1 MTATVTER
9 RTKALHKPNKQTDA
23 TAPAQAGW
31 RRATVLSEPGSA
43 QGLRLRLDGEGDGQG
58 AHEISARQAF
68 SCLVAVQAGDIV
80 AALLDDRR
88 QCWVMA
94 VLERGGAQDVVL
106 QSQGKLELSAPTIS
120 ANAQEVLH
128 MAAPQVRLSCEQA
141 DAMGERLN
149 MVGGAIKAIGA
160 TLSTLFDRVHHHS
173 KQYMRS
179 TDGLDRTQ
187 AGHME
192 LQARQL
198 LQIHGE
204 HTLVEGEQLVK
215 ARGAQIHFG

>member
-1 MTATVTER
+1 MTATATER
-9 RTKALHKPNKQTDA
+9 RTRAPHKPGKPSKQPD
-23 TAPAQAGW
+23 APAAEQAGW
-31 RRATVLSEPGSA
+31 HRAVVLAVPGA
-43 QGLRLRLDGEGDGQG
+43 GQLRLRFDREG
-58 AHEISARQAF
+58 AHEVGARQAF
-68 SCLVAVQAGDIV
+68 SCVVAVQVGDVV
-80 AALLDDRR
+80 AAFLDAQR

-94 VLERGGAQDVVL
+94 VLERSGAQDVVL
-106 QSQGKLELSAPTIS
+106 QSQGKLELSAPTVS
-120 ANAQEVLH
+120 ANARELLQL
-128 MAAPQVRLSCEQA
+128 AAPQVRLSCEQA

-149 MVGGAIKAIGA
+149 LVGGTVKAIGA
-160 TLSTLFDRVHHHS
+160 ALSTLFDRVHHHS

-179 TDGLDRTQ
+179 TEGLDRTQ

>member
-9 RTKALHKPNKQTDA
+9 RTKALHKPNKQADA
-23 TAPAQAGW
+23 PAPAQAGW
-31 RRATVLSEPGSA
+31 LRATALSDPGSA
-43 QGLRLRLDGEGDGQG
+43 QGLRLRLDGEGV
-58 AHEISARQAF
+58 HEISACQAF

-94 VLERGGAQDVVL
+94 VLERSGAQDVVL
-106 QSQGKLELSAPTIS
+106 QSQGRLELNAPTIS
-120 ANAQEVLH
+120 ANAQELLH

-141 DAMGERLN
+141 DVMGERLN
-149 MVGGAIKAIGA
+149 LVGGTIKAIGA
-160 TLSTLFDRVHHHS
+160 ALSTLFDRVHHHS

>member
-1 MTATVTER
+1 MTATATER
-9 RTKALHKPNKQTDA
+9 RTRAPHKPGKPSKQPD
-23 TAPAQAGW
+23 APAAEQAGW
-31 RRATVLSEPGSA
+31 HRAVVLAVPGA
-43 QGLRLRLDGEGDGQG
+43 GQLRLRIDGEG
-58 AHEISARQAF
+58 AHEVGARQAF
-68 SCLVAVQAGDIV
+68 SCVVAVQVGDVV
-80 AALLDDRR
+80 AAFLDDQC

-94 VLERGGAQDVVL
+94 VLERSGAQDVVL
-106 QSQGKLELSAPTIS
+106 QSQGKLELSAPTVS
-120 ANAQEVLH
+120 ANARELLQL
-128 MAAPQVRLSCEQA
+128 AAPQVRLSCEQA

-149 MVGGAIKAIGA
+149 LVGGTVKAIGA
-160 TLSTLFDRVHHHS
+160 ALSTLFDRVHHHS

-179 TDGLDRTQ
+179 TEGLDRTQ

>member
-9 RTKALHKPNKQTDA
+9 RTKALRKPNKQA
-23 TAPAQAGW
+23 EAPTPARTGW
-31 RRATVLSEPGSA
+31 HRAIVLSGPGSA
-43 QGLRLRLDGEGDGQG
+43 QGLRLRIDREGVQ
-58 AHEISARQAF
+58 EVSARQAF
-68 SCLVAVQAGDIV
+68 SCMVAVQADDVV

-94 VLERGGAQDVVL
+94 VLERSGAQDVVL
-106 QSQGKLELSAPTIS
+106 QSQGRLELSASTIS

-149 MVGGAIKAIGA
+149 LVGGTVKAIGA
-160 TLSTLFDRVHHHS
+160 ALSTLFDRAHHHS

>member
-9 RTKALHKPNKQTDA
+9 RTKAPHKPNKQA
-23 TAPAQAGW
+23 GAPVPAQAGW
-31 RRATVLSEPGSA
+31 HRATVLSEPGSV
-43 QGLRLRLDGEGDGQG
+43 QGLRLRLNGEGVQ
-58 AHEISARQAF
+58 EISARQAF

-80 AALLDDRR
+80 AGLLDEQR

-94 VLERGGAQDVVL
+94 VLERSGAQDVVL

-120 ANAQEVLH
+120 ANAREVLH

-141 DAMGERLN
+141 DAVGERLN
-149 MVGGAIKAIGA
+149 LVGGTVKAIGA
-160 TLSTLFDRVHHHS
+160 ALSTLFDRVHHHS

>member
-9 RTKALHKPNKQTDA
+9 RTKALHKPNKQADA
-23 TAPAQAGW
+23 LATAQAGW
-31 RRATVLSEPGSA
+31 HRAIVLAGSG
-43 QGLRLRLDGEGDGQG
+43 QGLRLRIDNEGAQ
-58 AHEISARQAF
+58 EIGARQAF
-68 SCLVAVQAGDIV
+68 SCLVAVQAGDVV
-80 AALLDDRR
+80 AALLDGHR
-88 QCWVMA
+88 QYWVMA
-94 VLERGGAQDVVL
+94 VLERSGAQDVVL

-149 MVGGAIKAIGA
+149 LVGGTVKAIGA
-160 TLSTLFDRVHHHS
+160 ALSTLFDRVHHHS

>member
-9 RTKALHKPNKQTDA
+9 RTRAPHKPGKPGKQPDA
-23 TAPAQAGW
+23 PAAAQAGW
-31 RRATVLSEPGSA
+31 HRAVVLAVPGPG
-43 QGLRLRLDGEGDGQG
+43 QLHLRIDGEGAREVG
-58 AHEISARQAF
+58 ARQAF
-68 SCLVAVQAGDIV
+68 SCLVAVQAGDVV
-80 AALLDDRR
+80 ACLLDDQR

-94 VLERGGAQDVVL
+94 VLERSGTQDVVL
-106 QSQGKLELSAPTIS
+106 QSQGKLELSAPTVS
-120 ANAQEVLH
+120 ANAQELLQL
-128 MAAPQVRLSCEQA
+128 AAPQVRLSCEQA

-149 MVGGAIKAIGA
+149 LVGGTVKAIGA
-160 TLSTLFDRVHHHS
+160 ALSTLFDRVHHHS

>member
-1 MTATVTER
+1 M
-9 RTKALHKPNKQTDA
+9 
-23 TAPAQAGW
+23 
-31 RRATVLSEPGSA
+31 
-43 QGLRLRLDGEGDGQG
+43 RLRLNGECVQ
-58 AHEISARQAF
+58 EISARQAF

-80 AALLDDRR
+80 AALLDEQR

-94 VLERGGAQDVVL
+94 VLERSGEQDMVL
-106 QSQGKLELSAPTIS
+106 QSQGRLELSAPTIS
-120 ANAQEVLH
+120 ANAHEVLH
-128 MAAPQVRLSCEQA
+128 MAAPRVRLSCEQA

-149 MVGGAIKAIGA
+149 LVGGAVKAIGA
-160 TLSTLFDRVHHHS
+160 TLSTLFDRAHHHS

>member
-1 MTATVTER
+1 MTATATER
-9 RTKALHKPNKQTDA
+9 RTRAPHKHGKPSKQPDA
-23 TAPAQAGW
+23 PAAAQAGW
-31 RRATVLSEPGSA
+31 HRAVVLAVPGA
-43 QGLRLRLDGEGDGQG
+43 GQLRLRIDGEG
-58 AHEISARQAF
+58 AHEVGARQAF
-68 SCLVAVQAGDIV
+68 SCVVAVKVGDVV
-80 AALLDDRR
+80 AAFLDDQC

-94 VLERGGAQDVVL
+94 VLERSGAQDVVL
-106 QSQGKLELSAPTIS
+106 QSQGKLELSAPTVS
-120 ANAQEVLH
+120 ANARELLQL
-128 MAAPQVRLSCEQA
+128 AAPQVRLSCEQA

-149 MVGGAIKAIGA
+149 LVGGTVKAIGA
-160 TLSTLFDRVHHHS
+160 ALSTLFDRVHHHS

-179 TDGLDRTQ
+179 TEGLDRTQ

>member
-9 RTKALHKPNKQTDA
+9 RTKALHKPNKQADA
-23 TAPAQAGW
+23 PAPAQAGW
-31 RRATVLSEPGSA
+31 HRATALSDPGSA
-43 QGLRLRLDGEGDGQG
+43 QGLRLRLDGEGV
-58 AHEISARQAF
+58 HEISACQAF

-94 VLERGGAQDVVL
+94 VLERSGAQDVVL
-106 QSQGKLELSAPTIS
+106 QSQGRLELNAPTIS
-120 ANAQEVLH
+120 ANAQELLH

-141 DAMGERLN
+141 DVMGERLN
-149 MVGGAIKAIGA
+149 LVGGTIKAIGA
-160 TLSTLFDRVHHHS
+160 ALSTLFDRVHHHS

-179 TDGLDRTQ
+179 TDGLDRTL

>member
-9 RTKALHKPNKQTDA
+9 RTKALHKPNKQA
-23 TAPAQAGW
+23 GAPEPAQAGW
-31 RRATVLSEPGSA
+31 HRATVLSEPGSV
-43 QGLRLRLDGEGDGQG
+43 QGLRLRLNGEGVQ
-58 AHEISARQAF
+58 EISARQAF

-80 AALLDDRR
+80 AGLLDEQR

-94 VLERGGAQDVVL
+94 VLERNGAQDVVL

-120 ANAQEVLH
+120 ANAREVLH

-141 DAMGERLN
+141 DAVGERLN
-149 MVGGAIKAIGA
+149 LVGGTVKAIGA
-160 TLSTLFDRVHHHS
+160 ALSTLFDRVHHHS

>member
-1 MTATVTER
+1 MTATFTAR
-9 RTKALHKPNKQTDA
+9 RA
-23 TAPAQAGW
+23 TARPKPTQHTEAGVPAQAGW
-31 RRATVLSEPGSA
+31 HRATVLAEPV
-43 QGLRLRLDGEGDGQG
+43 QGLRLRVDGEGAQ
-58 AHEISARQAF
+58 EVRARQAF
-68 SCLVAVQAGDIV
+68 SCLVAVQAGDTV

-88 QCWVMA
+88 QWWVMT
-94 VLERGGAQDVVL
+94 VLERSGAQDVVL
-106 QSQGKLELSAPTIS
+106 QSQGRLELSAPTVS
-120 ANAQEVLH
+120 ANAREVLH

-141 DAMGERLN
+141 DVMGERLN
-149 MVGGAIKAIGA
+149 LVGGAIKAIGA

-198 LQIHGE
+198 LQVHGE
-204 HTLVEGEQLVK
+204 HTLIEGEQLVK